1 VIRLHLFPRVNGW
14 QPSPPCAKVESYLQL
29 TGTPYERAESWDIER
44 APKKKFPFIEDGAN
58 VVPDS
63 WFILRYLE
71 GKQTRPLDG
80 DLDRRAR
87 VRSHALGRVLD
98 ESLYYAIGYFRW
110 LEPEGYELAKEA
122 MFGALPPAE
131 RDASAEG
138 VREIA
143 RNMMHYQ
150 GFGRHRPEEL
160 MQMVE
165 ADLDCVEMTLGEQPF
180 LLGDTPRCVD
190 CSGYGI
196 LGVMLS
202 TPVAPC
208 IPQAVR
214 RRPTLVDY
222 VERMEMRLRS
232 RE

>member
-1 VIRLHLFPRVNGW
+1 MIRLHLFPRVNGW
-14 QPSPPCAKVESYLQL
+14 QPSPPCAKVETYFVL
-29 TGTPYERAESWDIER
+29 TGTPYERAESWDIQR
-44 APKKKFPFIEDGAN
+44 APKQKFPFIEDGDT

-71 GKQTRPLDG
+71 AKLGRPLDG
-80 DLDRRAR
+80 GLDADGHML
-87 VRSHALGRVLD
+87 SHALGRVLD

-110 LEPEGYELAKEA
+110 LDPEGYEVAKEA

-131 RDASAEG
+131 RDANAEG

-160 MQMVE
+160 MELVE
-165 ADLDCVEMTLGEQPF
+165 ADLDCLDTALGGQPF
-180 LLGDTPRCVD
+180 LLGEAPHCVD
-190 CSGYGI
+190 CAGYGI

-202 TPVAPC
+202 TPVARC
-208 IPQAVR
+208 IPEAMR
-214 RRPTLVDY
+214 RRPALVDY
-222 VERMEMRLRS
+222 VARMSARMGA
-232 RE
+232 